1 MKKLVS
7 LLTVFALVL
16 LSACAWWSEPD
27 PDNMRDETLWALS
40 SPETLQTVFPD
51 TAATGEEQD
60 GFLPVGT
67 ANYESRVED
76 GEATCTVTL
85 HIGGRDYACTV
96 EGSVVTNKLNDTYTC
111 TQGML
116 TGTMEADGTQWTVTG
131 LLREFNTTSHIMLSL
146 EFLPAEYD
154 PDATSAWLVIG
165 PDVTTGELREAYEA
179 YYGVTEGE

>member
-40 SPETLQTVFPD
+40 SLETLQTVFPD
-51 TAATGEEQD
+51 MAATGEEQD

-67 ANYESRVED
+67 VNYESRVED

-85 HIGGRDYACTV
+85 HIGGRDYPCTV
-96 EGSVVTNKLNDTYTC
+96 EGSVVTNELNDTYTC
-111 TQGML
+111 TQGTL
-116 TGTMEADGTQWTVTG
+116 TGTMEAGGTQWTVTG
-131 LLREFNTTSHIMLSL
+131 LLREFNTTPRIMLSL

-154 PDATSAWLVIG
+154 PDAAPAWLVIG
-165 PDVTTGELREAYEA
+165 PDVTTGELGEAYEA

>member
-60 GFLPVGT
+60 GLLPVGT
-67 ANYESRVED
+67 VNYESRVED

-131 LLREFNTTSHIMLSL
+131 LLREFNTTSRIMLSL

-154 PDATSAWLVIG
+154 PDATPA
-165 PDVTTGELREAYEA
+165 
-179 YYGVTEGE
+179 

>member
-7 LLTVFALVL
+7 LLTVFALEL

-51 TAATGEEQD
+51 MAATGEEQD

-67 ANYESRVED
+67 VNYESRVED

-131 LLREFNTTSHIMLSL
+131 LLREFNTTSRIMLSL

-154 PDATSAWLVIG
+154 PDATPAWLVIG